1 MVNKKVVIICSMI
14 ALIIVGVIIGIQ
26 VKKLKETDY
35 AEEIGK
41 QNTMQNQNVS
51 QNESKN
57 EVQNGNMVQENET
70 NSENTVTENTT
81 QNQVQGEEE
90 TKPEKE
96 ETQGNKSNENN
107 KDKALRLV
115 QEEWGEDDTVY
126 YTIDNQSNYTYN
138 ISVRSKSTTETLA
151 EYEVDVEDETVV
163 IK

>member
-1 MVNKKVVIICSMI
+1 MVNKKVVIICSII
-14 ALIIVGVIIGIQ
+14 ALIVVGAIVGIEI
-26 VKKLKETDY
+26 KKLKETDY
-35 AEEIGK
+35 SEEVGK
-41 QNTMQNQNVS
+41 QNNLENQNVT
-51 QNESKN
+51 QNEVKN
-57 EVQNGNMVQENET
+57 DVQSENTIQENEVNT
-70 NSENTVTENTT
+70 ENTVTENTT

-96 ETQGNKSNENN
+96 DTQGNKSNENN
-107 KDKALRLV
+107 KDKALKLV

-126 YTIDNQSNYTYN
+126 YTIDNQSNNTYN